1 MIEKTYS
8 FDHGGKT
15 IDVYTLKNSSGM
27 EMDVCTYGG
36 RILRLTAP
44 DRNGRMGDV
53 IMGFKRPEDYVK
65 NHAYYGAFIG
75 RYGNRIGG
83 ACFTLNG
90 VTYKLYPN
98 NGRNTLHG
106 GKEGFD
112 VKVMFGRGQGRQ
124 ACARISFAGR
134 RGGLS
139 RQPRYKGQ
147 LFPYRR

>member
-1 MIEKTYS
+1 MIEKIYS

-75 RYGNRIGG
+75 RATVSEGP
-83 ACFTLNG
+83 ASLLTA
-90 VTYKLYPN
+90 
-98 NGRNTLHG
+98 LHT
-106 GKEGFD
+106 
-112 VKVMFGRGQGRQ
+112 
-124 ACARISFAGR
+124 SFIPITDAIR
-134 RGGLS
+134 CTAERKALT
-139 RQPRYKGQ
+139 
-147 LFPYRR
+147 